1 MTKITEASNLG
12 ALGVPDKIVGA
23 VHKRHKLP
31 HDSKFEELKTKSQ
44 MKVKLKDGKL
54 IIGISPEGK
63 IASLGKD
70 SGWGASKSVY
80 LTIDGK
86 EEYARNVTDALN
98 LVPGRGWK
106 WFASDVRGGDYRG
119 GDWQKER
126 EAKEIKTDDTLIAFS
141 RLLDRV
147 YAKKIKADAREYAS
161 DVREFAIKLLDRD
174 AENMME
180 PDSYK
185 QDPSYSEMRD
195 AQKNFKLLH
204 MIANSDDPFMVIAK
218 RAYDGYFSVHR
229 LSQYLESVIKR
240 YDNFGTTEETVAI
253 FLRNEPLAAQKIVKY
268 LSNELKKLRDS
279 AIGAKGEDA
288 MAQKMSLPKVKK
300 AWESYQKS
308 GKTKPLS

>member
-31 HDSKFEELKTKSQ
+31 HDAKFEELKTKSQ

-80 LTIDGK
+80 LTIDGQ

-106 WFASDVRGGDYRG
+106 WFASDVRGGDSRG
-119 GDWQKER
+119 GEWKKEW
-126 EAKEIKTDDTLIAFS
+126 EEKEIKDESTLLTFT

-147 YAKKIKADAREYAS
+147 YAKKIKADAKEYAK
-161 DVREFAIKLLDRD
+161 DVREFAIQILDRD
-174 AENMME
+174 EQNAMDPE
-180 PDSYK
+180 SYK
-185 QDPSYSEMRD
+185 QDPSYGDLRD
-195 AQKNFKLLH
+195 AQRNFKLLH
-204 MIANSDDPFMVIAK
+204 MIANSEDPFLVIAK
-218 RAYDGYFSVHR
+218 KAYEGYFSINR
-229 LSQYLESVIKR
+229 LTQYLETVIKT
-240 YDNFGTTEETVAI
+240 YKGYSVGEEGVAK
-253 FLRNEPLAAQKIVKY
+253 FLRNEPLAAQKIVKFM
-268 LSNELKKLRDS
+268 SNELKKLRDN
-279 AIGAKGEDA
+279 AIEAKGKDRIA
-288 MAQKMSLPKVKK
+288 KKMSLPRVKK
-300 AWESYQKS
+300 AWESYKKDGS
-308 GKTKPLS
+308 VKPLS